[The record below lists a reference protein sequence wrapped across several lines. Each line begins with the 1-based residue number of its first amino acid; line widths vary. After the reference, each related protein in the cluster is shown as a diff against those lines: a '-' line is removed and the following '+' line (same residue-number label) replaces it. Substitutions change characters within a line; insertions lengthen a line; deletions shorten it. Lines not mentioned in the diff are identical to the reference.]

1 MDDNVLYLSGLGDE
15 KLPPILPNTAGELLA
30 VNASETGYELVPT
43 ENVIPEPISSKQILN
58 STAANVWDWTNDPI
72 AVSYTADTGA
82 ANGFK
87 FDQTTSSIIHEANVT
102 KIINQ
107 GTSRVE
113 CSTSGVD
120 LKGAVSVDSLITCPT
135 GSSNGLGISGQS
147 TRIDFANNVVNL
159 RVNGTVRVQCL
170 NNGVSLFGSITQ
182 NNQPTNTNNFYGNT
196 NFGNGT
202 MTIDQP
208 VNLLTTNSI
217 SLVNGNVS
225 TTNGQVNGNNIK
237 ATNAGTTA
245 LCSVRVVDDNCGLYQ
260 NTTGQLDIVGGGVR
274 ALNIASTRCQTT
286 NHFVFG
292 RPYTLTNNV
301 IVASGSNSITTSG
314 SALYIAKG
322 HATLN
327 QDLDFSTTG
336 NYSSGQEIKI
346 ITLDVVG
353 NQLIRYRAQ
362 STTQHIQNGTL
373 VTITANTYHT
383 LEKNRM
389 YIVYT
394 DVDSAQFYLIRI

>member
-1 MDDNVLYLSGLGDE
+1 MEELNLNGLDAAE
-15 KLPPILPNTAGELLA
+15 LPAILPGTANELIV
-30 VNASETGYELVPT
+30 VNSTETGYELVPS
-43 ENVIPEPISSKQILN
+43 ENIVPQPISAKQILN
-58 STAANVWDWTNDPI
+58 STAANVWNWTNDPK

-82 ANGFK
+82 ANGYK
-87 FDQTTSSIIHEANVT
+87 FDQTTSSVIHEANVT

-135 GSSNGLGISGQS
+135 GSTNGLGISGQS
-147 TRIDFANNVVNL
+147 TRIDFSNNVVNL
-159 RVNGTVRVQCL
+159 RVNGTVRVQGGSS
-170 NNGVSLFGSITQ
+170 GVSLFGNITQ
-182 NNQPTNTNNFYGNT
+182 NNNVNTNNFYGNT

-217 SLVNGNVS
+217 SLVSGNVS
-225 TTNGQVNGNNIK
+225 STNGQINGHNIK

-245 LCSVRVVDDNCGLYQ
+245 LCAVRCVEDNCGLYQ

-362 STTQHIQNGTL
+362 NTTQHIQNGTL
-373 VTITANTYHT
+373 VVISANTYHT